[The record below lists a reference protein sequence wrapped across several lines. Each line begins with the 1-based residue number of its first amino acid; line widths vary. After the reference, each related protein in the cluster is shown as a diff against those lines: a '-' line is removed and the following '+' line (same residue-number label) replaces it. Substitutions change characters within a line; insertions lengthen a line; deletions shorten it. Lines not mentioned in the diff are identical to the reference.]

1 MDPDRFSMSLF
12 GIRPRRGD
20 PDMPERISSP
30 TADDIDLLPDEL
42 TRNDGT
48 MTRRQ
53 AEGQSARATKAA
65 DGDRRRGSFGGWTEA
80 LKSVFAGIGI
90 LCILAQLAPQRL
102 VGPFRAAPSFSYTGV
117 DLKTEPLLR
126 PIPLSANISDLLHF
140 HRDLAAKVVDVS
152 NNWALGDLFQ
162 MPEDLASQARKGILL
177 LELEELLLT
186 PEQLAIPMSKRK
198 PLDSKMYKQVAR
210 AFSATSSNVSRD
222 SYRSRDLFEGR
233 MLWAIDRGMS
243 FLAQSADMA
252 TYMAWYL
259 RNLRNIES
267 VPDHFMDEAAYVSH
281 LGHEEVVAR
290 ENATAAHVLAT
301 VRKMVSVPEA
311 LKKLGADDAKRM
323 AAVAKWSKEMY
334 QEWKLM
340 IPLVEEA
347 LAEAEKNMQARA
359 AAPAPPKRRML
370 LHEYVMLLT
379 DPWSREEPPLDVVAH
394 IASVRAL
401 LQELEDLAPRFDE
414 AYAEMMAAACDDWPE
429 LEVRLQTIS
438 DAVDLLQKG
447 QGWYRPLTPREFYC
461 AADDVAGYTA
471 VHFYAPGAIELAQS
485 MDALAESLR

>member
-1 MDPDRFSMSLF
+1 
-12 GIRPRRGD
+12 
-20 PDMPERISSP
+20 
-30 TADDIDLLPDEL
+30 
-42 TRNDGT
+42 
-48 MTRRQ
+48 
-53 AEGQSARATKAA
+53 
-65 DGDRRRGSFGGWTEA
+65 
-80 LKSVFAGIGI
+80 
-90 LCILAQLAPQRL
+90 
-102 VGPFRAAPSFSYTGV
+102 
-117 DLKTEPLLR
+117 
-126 PIPLSANISDLLHF
+126 
-140 HRDLAAKVVDVS
+140 
-152 NNWALGDLFQ
+152 
-162 MPEDLASQARKGILL
+162 MPEDLASQARKGTSL

-186 PEQLAIPMSKRK
+186 PEQLAIPMSKRE

-290 ENATAAHVLAT
+290 ENATAVHVLAT

-379 DPWSREEPPLDVVAH
+379 DPWSRRRTPAGRGGPHRLGARP
-394 IASVRAL
+394 APGARGPR
-401 LQELEDLAPRFDE
+401 PRFDE